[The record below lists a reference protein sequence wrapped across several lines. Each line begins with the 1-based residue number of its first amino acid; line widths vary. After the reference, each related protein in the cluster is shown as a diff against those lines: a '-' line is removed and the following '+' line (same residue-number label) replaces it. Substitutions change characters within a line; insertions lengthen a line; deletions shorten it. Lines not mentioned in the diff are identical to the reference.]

1 VQDTAARAGHS
12 EATAREQNV
21 RGSPN
26 DPAHMRDTVARAGHS
41 EATAPVTLT
50 PRSMRAALSWEPR
63 EEDSRENPALTAWM
77 ASTRPARV
85 VENSS
90 LLLMALQMRLAGNQ
104 DSHPA
109 NRQTHGNGRAKFFY
123 TNMAATLQEA
133 RTDAVQACHG

>member
-1 VQDTAARAGHS
+1 MWDTAARARHS
-12 EATAREQNV
+12 K
-21 RGSPN
+21 
-26 DPAHMRDTVARAGHS
+26 
-41 EATAPVTLT
+41 ATAPVTLT

-63 EEDSRENPALTAWM
+63 DEDSRENPALTAWM

-109 NRQTHGNGRAKFFY
+109 KGK
-123 TNMAATLQEA
+123 
-133 RTDAVQACHG
+133 RTAMYLGIPCALVKLME